1 MTVSIESPFSLLQA
15 IVLNIDTAESL
26 ESALDLVIETVCKQC
41 GYVYGEVWYMDTQ
54 IGALRCQSTRYCQE
68 SLTSEDKDS
77 DRNLTSFGQLS
88 KGFTFE
94 PGVGIPGRVWSSQ
107 RSEWQPDVSTASH
120 KIFLRCKEA
129 AAYGIKAAFGVPV
142 AAHGQMLAVLVF
154 CSDEVLPENKQLID
168 AINTISISVGRLLQR
183 IKTEEE
189 LRNREALFHAFMD
202 NSSAMVFMKD
212 SQGYF
217 NYVNRPLEDTFNVE
231 HGELNGKNDAY
242 FLPEN
247 AAKQVHINDLLVL
260 ETNKSQ
266 SLVESVP
273 TPDGVAHYWRVD
285 KFPFLDAT
293 GKKFVG
299 GVAFDITAIKHLEQ
313 RLIEEKLEQQK
324 INNSLQAAMKSAKMA
339 NQAKSSFLAM
349 MSHEVRTPMNA
360 MLGMA
365 ELLGQT
371 ALDSQQQDFV
381 DAIKFGG
388 DTLLTVIND
397 ILDFSKIESNNLELE
412 IGHLNLYNSI
422 EQVLTLFA
430 NQAAEKKI
438 ALAFSVE
445 PANAPSCFKGDT
457 VRLRQILSNLV
468 SNSIKFTNVGE
479 VSIQVEVVPVSPSVE
494 VSGLETLDPSPTYC
508 DVHFYVKDTG
518 IGIAPDKI
526 SQLFQPFK
534 QVDASINRRYGGT
547 GLGLAI
553 SKQLIALMDG
563 EIDVTSEVGKG
574 STFHFSIRLEL
585 DPNPSKPEFVEDG
598 ISLEQKRL
606 LIVDSNLVSRKHLV
620 RQAQSWK
627 LDVEFAESIES
638 AFSKLRCD
646 DTFDLIAINEAIYE
660 EQSTSM
666 ASSIRCFPSYRTV
679 PLIVFRP
686 QQPMSPELTAPT
698 SKIRVLQSPV
708 KRSRFYNALIQ
719 LLLPDTT
726 VGRSSIRA
734 EQEGFVASCDHK
746 PMRILL
752 AEDIPL
758 NQKVALQMLSTC
770 GYKADVAHNG
780 KEAIAALHKRPY
792 DLVLMD
798 VQMPE
803 MDGLEA
809 TQKIRTN
816 PVIKQPYIVAMTAHS
831 MQGDRE
837 KCLANGMDGYLSKP
851 IRKRELA
858 SVLQQYSLPLA
869 Q

>member
-1 MTVSIESPFSLLQA
+1 MAVSIESPFSLLQTL
-15 IVLNIDTAESL
+15 ILSIDTAESL
-26 ESALDLVIETVCKQC
+26 ESALDLVIETVRNHC
-41 GYVYGEVWYMDTQ
+41 GYAYGEVWRMDTQ
-54 IGALRCQSTRYCQE
+54 IGALRCQSTTHCQE
-68 SLTSEDKDS
+68 SLTPEIEELN
-77 DRNLTSFGQLS
+77 RNLILFGQIS
-88 KGFTFE
+88 REFTFK
-94 PGVGIPGRVWSSQ
+94 PGIGIPGRVWSSQ
-107 RSEWQPDVSTASH
+107 QSEWHTDVSIASPRT
-120 KIFLRCKEA
+120 FLRCQEA
-129 AAYGIKAAFGVPV
+129 AICGIKTAFGVPV
-142 AAHGQMLAVLVF
+142 AARGKMLAVLVF
-154 CSDEVLPENKQLID
+154 CSDEALLEDQQLID
-168 AINTISISVGRLLQR
+168 VIAAISVSVGRLLQR

-202 NSSAMVFMKD
+202 NSSAMAFMKD
-212 SQGYF
+212 PQGYF
-217 NYVNRPLEDTFNVE
+217 SYVNQPLEETFNIE
-231 HGELNGKNDAY
+231 HGELIGKDDAY
-242 FLPEN
+242 FLPED
-247 AAKQVHINDLLVL
+247 AAKHVHINDLLVL
-260 ETNKSQ
+260 ATNQRQ

-273 TPDGVAHYWRVD
+273 TPDGITHYWRVD
-285 KFPFLDAT
+285 KFPFRDAT
-293 GKKFVG
+293 GQQFVG
-299 GVAFDITAIKHLEQ
+299 GIAFDITETKHLEQ
-313 RLIEEKLEQQK
+313 RLIEEKLEQER
-324 INNSLQAAMKSAKMA
+324 INKSLQAAMKSAEMA

-422 EQVLTLFA
+422 EQVLALFA
-430 NQAAEKKI
+430 NQAAEKRL

-494 VSGLETLDPSPTYC
+494 VSALEALAPSPTYC
-508 DVHFYVKDTG
+508 DVHFYIKDTG

-574 STFHFSIRLEL
+574 STFHFSVRLEL

-606 LIVDSNLVSRKHLV
+606 LIVDSHLVSRKHLV

-686 QQPMSPELTAPT
+686 QQSMSPELTAPT

-719 LLLPDTT
+719 LLLPDIT
-726 VGRSSIRA
+726 VGQPSIGT
-734 EQEGFVASCDHK
+734 EQERFVASCDRK
-746 PMRILL
+746 PLRILL

-758 NQKVALQMLSTC
+758 NQKVALKMLSTC

-780 KEAIAALHKRPY
+780 KEVIAALHKHPY

-831 MQGDRE
+831 MRGDRE
-837 KCLANGMDGYLSKP
+837 ECLANGMDGYLSKP